1 MPLGLSSQWTAATWM
16 FTGIQDSA
24 AAMSKTLMTPSP
36 VRFAVDLDL
45 AEERRR
51 AGPVEQRGAERQ
63 VGGLLA
69 RCNLVEG
76 ARVEEPAECA
86 GRANEDSTKRMDKKS
101 AIARICCEG

>member
-1 MPLGLSSQWTAATWM
+1 MDSSDLDVHRD
-16 FTGIQDSA
+16 TGQCGGDVEDA
-24 AAMSKTLMTPSP
+24 DDAVAGAL
-36 VRFAVDLDL
+36 AVDLDM

-51 AGPVEQRGAERQ
+51 AGPVEQRGTERQ

-76 ARVEEPAECA
+76 ARVEEPAKCA

-101 AIARICCEG
+101 AIARICCEEYVM

>member
-1 MPLGLSSQWTAATWM
+1 
-16 FTGIQDSA
+16 
-24 AAMSKTLMTPSP
+24 MSKTLMTPSQ
-36 VRFAVDLDL
+36 VRFDVDLDL

-69 RCNLVEG
+69 RYNLVEG

-86 GRANEDSTKRMDKKS
+86 WRANEDRQSAWTKNRPSRGFAVKNMM
-101 AIARICCEG
+101 